1 MLKYWLFYISVNL
14 KFHYVRVAKML
25 AYYALKKLN
34 RCAASGVN
42 SVAGIINQYIY

>member
-25 AYYALKKLN
+25 AYYALKSLI
-34 RCAASGVN
+34 AARLLVLTQSQ
-42 SVAGIINQYIY
+42 A